1 MPFVEQSILINAPM
15 TIVMEALN
23 DVERIPSWATVT
35 GTIDNVQGTGPGMTY
50 EWHYSI
56 NRLNFSG
63 KSEVIE
69 QTEDVLITKT
79 TGDVDSIWTINLTPV
94 GKQSTAMQIT
104 VEYSPPNIFIEI
116 LADLVLQQL
125 SDPEVAKENIKRFK
139 EMTEARVKVME
150 EQIIADR

>member
-1 MPFVEQSILINAPM
+1 MPFVEQSALINAPM
-15 TIVMEALN
+15 AIVMEALN
-23 DVERIPSWATVT
+23 DVEHIPSWATVT

-56 NRLNFSG
+56 SNLAFSG

-69 QTEDVLITKT
+69 QTENVLITKT

-94 GKQSTAMQIT
+94 GKQRTAMQIT

-125 SDPEVAKENIKRFK
+125 GDPEVAKENMKRFK
-139 EMTEARVKVME
+139 EMTEARVKTRR
-150 EQIIADR
+150 EQIVADR